1 MIDKLKAWLCLK
13 SAPELGIKGTLELLK
28 RYPEPREFVG
38 NSRHE
43 LFTEYPLK
51 HTTKEYLLSASLPP
65 IAERS
70 ITLLNEMDLH
80 YLTLGDPEYPTA
92 LKAISEPP
100 LILYYRG
107 DLATALQ
114 GISLAV
120 VGTRKPSAYG
130 VQMCGKLLKPLCEKG
145 VCIVSG
151 LAMGIDTIA
160 HQSSLSA
167 GSRTIA
173 ALASGLETIYPP
185 TNKAL
190 AERIVQNGALVSE
203 YEPGSELE
211 RWNFPD
217 RNRIISALAQAVLI
231 VEGHLGS
238 GAMLTAKFAI
248 DQGRPLFALPGNI
261 NNSNAA
267 GPNLLI
273 RNGAKLISS
282 ANDLLNDLGLNPEAG
297 EQMEIVPLLSAEEQ
311 LIFDLLASE
320 QREISF
326 DEFMLKTGFGF
337 GKLSSSLLNLELKG
351 LVAKSSGN
359 SFLKV

>member
-51 HTTKEYLLSASLPP
+51 HTTKEYLLSASQPP

-151 LAMGIDTIA
+151 LAMGIDTVA
-160 HQSSLSA
+160 HQSAISA

-173 ALASGLETIYPP
+173 VLASGLETIYPP
-185 TNKAL
+185 MNRIL
-190 AERIVQNGALVSE
+190 AERIIRNGAVISE
-203 YEPGSELE
+203 YEPGSKLE

-217 RNRIISALAQAVLI
+217 RNRIISALAQAVLVI
-231 VEGHLGS
+231 EGPVDS
-238 GAMLTAKFAI
+238 GAMLTARFAI
-248 DQGRPLFALPGNI
+248 EQGRPLYALPGNI
-261 NNSNAA
+261 NNHNAQ
-267 GPNLLI
+267 GPNQLI
-273 RNGAKLISS
+273 RSGANLISS
-282 ANDLLNDLGLNPEAG
+282 ASDLQSDLGLSTDDV
-297 EQMEIVPLLSAEEQ
+297 QQLEIVPVLSAEEQ
-311 LIFDLLASE
+311 QIYDLLSRE

-337 GKLSSSLLNLELKG
+337 GKLSSTLLTLELKG
-351 LVAKSSGN
+351 LIAKSSGN